1 MALFSSR
8 LFCAVRLDSCDGA
21 EVAAGAADAPS
32 FCGDAVDYAVDYA
45 VNDAVNDA
53 AAAADERV
61 DDPRRRKK
69 RRRIRV
75 EARWRKRKSD
85 REKAKIEEEKGSFL
99 VRSKTDGRSKEPKVR
114 GTETRREV
122 RTEIWKEGRAKV

>member
-32 FCGDAVDYAVDYA
+32 FCGDAVYYA